1 MRRLVLACF
10 VCIVLS
16 VAAVLALRWVDP
28 PVTAVMLLQPGPQR
42 RHLLRLGRPRR
53 DSWDAARAV
62 IASEDQRF
70 ADHHGIDFVSLD
82 KAIEA
87 YADGDG
93 LRGAST
99 ITQQVAKNVFLW
111 QGRSF
116 VRKALE
122 AYFAVLLELCLS
134 KERIL
139 EIYLNVA
146 EFGPNVFGV
155 EAAADKYFGIR
166 ARAPSI
172 SSEAA
177 LLAAVLPNPQRLLVV
192 KPSDYVRG
200 RQVRSSGGPV
210 ARVAR
215 ALSRH
220 PLVSRRRVS
229 FRGLPA
235 DRRFPR
241 ACPRA
246 RQLAGREVAR
256 DARVLRAAVQR
267 LLAHHG

>member
-1 MRRLVLACF
+1 LVLACF
-10 VCIVLS
+10 VCVALS

-28 PVTAVMLLQPGPQR
+28 PVTAVMLLQPGPVDDIY
-42 RHLLRLGRPRR
+42 HAWVDR
-53 DSWDAARAV
+53 DAIAWDAARAV

-122 AYFAVLLELCLS
+122 AYFAVLLELFLT

-139 EIYLNVA
+139 ESYLNVA

-155 EAAADKYFGIR
+155 EAAADRYFHTS
-166 ARAPSI
+166 ARALDLDQ
-172 SSEAA
+172 AA
-177 LLAAVLPNPQRLLVV
+177 LLAAVLPNPQRLLAA
-192 KPSDYVRG
+192 KPSDYVRE
-200 RQVRSSGGPV
+200 RQG
-210 ARVAR
+210 
-215 ALSRH
+215 
-220 PLVSRRRVS
+220 
-229 FRGLPA
+229 
-235 DRRFPR
+235 
-241 ACPRA
+241 
-246 RQLAGREVAR
+246 QIEREV
-256 DARVLRAAVQR
+256 R
-267 LLAHHG
+267 LLESRGHYRGIHW

>member
-1 MRRLVLACF
+1 LVLACF
-10 VCIVLS
+10 ICVVVS

-28 PVTAVMLLQPGPQR
+28 PVTTVMLLQPGPVSD
-42 RHLLRLGRPRR
+42 LYYAWVDR
-53 DSWDAARAV
+53 DEIAWDAARAV

-82 KAIEA
+82 KALEA
-87 YADGDG
+87 YADGDS

-122 AYFAVLLELCLS
+122 AYFAVLLELFLT

-155 EAAADKYFGIR
+155 EAAADAYFHTT
-166 ARAPSI
+166 ASALDLDQ
-172 SSEAA
+172 AA
-177 LLAAVLPNPQRLLVV
+177 LLAAVLPNPQRLLAA
-192 KPSDYVRG
+192 KPSDYVRE
-200 RQVRSSGGPV
+200 RQV
-210 ARVAR
+210 
-215 ALSRH
+215 
-220 PLVSRRRVS
+220 
-229 FRGLPA
+229 
-235 DRRFPR
+235 
-241 ACPRA
+241 
-246 RQLAGREVAR
+246 QIEREV
-256 DARVLRAAVQR
+256 R
-267 LLAHHG
+267 LLESRGHYRGIHW

>member
-10 VCIVLS
+10 VCVVLS
-16 VAAVLALRWVDP
+16 VAAVVALRWVDP
-28 PVTAVMLLQPGPQR
+28 PVTAVMLLQPGPI
-42 RHLLRLGRPRR
+42 GEIYYAWVDR
-53 DSWDAARAV
+53 DAIAWDAARAV

-82 KAIEA
+82 RAIEA

-99 ITQQVAKNVFLW
+99 ITQQVAKNLFLW

-122 AYFAVLLELCLS
+122 AYFAVLLELFLT

-155 EAAADKYFGIR
+155 EAAADQYFHTN
-166 ARAPSI
+166 ASALDLDQ
-172 SSEAA
+172 AA
-177 LLAAVLPNPQRLLVV
+177 LLAAVLPNPQRLLAA
-192 KPSDYVRG
+192 KPSDYVRE
-200 RQVRSSGGPV
+200 RQAQIES
-210 ARVAR
+210 
-215 ALSRH
+215 
-220 PLVSRRRVS
+220 
-229 FRGLPA
+229 
-235 DRRFPR
+235 
-241 ACPRA
+241 
-246 RQLAGREVAR
+246 EV
-256 DARVLRAAVQR
+256 R
-267 LLAHHG
+267 LLESRGHYRGIHW